1 MKAIRLKSV
10 LARRGPYIFV
20 RKKYL
25 FTFAPPR
32 FPPIHAYAFKAT
44 QTKLVIYNI
53 YALSL

>member
-1 MKAIRLKSV
+1 M
-10 LARRGPYIFV
+10 FV

-53 YALSL
+53 YALSP